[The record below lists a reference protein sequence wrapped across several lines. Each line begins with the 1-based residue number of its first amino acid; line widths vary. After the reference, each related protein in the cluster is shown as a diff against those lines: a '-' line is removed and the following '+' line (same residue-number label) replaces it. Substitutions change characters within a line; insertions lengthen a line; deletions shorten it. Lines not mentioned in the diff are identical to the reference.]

1 MLYVAY
7 RALRSQPPNPTTT
20 RVTAYGGS
28 QLEVRGEAV
37 FPVSFNGSTDEM
49 TFIVVENGVQSLM
62 DLPSIRKLGILQQ
75 VLALD
80 STLPD
85 DVRLKYRRQLEKQL
99 HEMVAEGVI
108 ERVTE
113 ATEWVSPIVIVN
125 KPDTRKLR
133 ICIDPNALN
142 KAIKREHYQ
151 IRTAEEIFGCLAD
164 ARYFSTLDA
173 TSGFLQVALD
183 RDSSFLTTI
192 ATPFGRYRYLRLPF
206 GICSAP
212 EVYHRIVTE
221 SFSDIPG
228 VYTYIDDI
236 FVAGSTLEEHDGR
249 LEGSRTLGH
258 ILSTDGLKPDPAKV
272 EAIQRF
278 KTPECKADVNRL
290 LGMITHLAKF
300 CPSLADHTRTLRQL
314 VHKDTAWTWDATYDN
329 ALAKLKQLVSN
340 SPVLRLY
347 DPSIPVTVSVD
358 ASSYGLGATLLQDG
372 HPIEY
377 SSRTLTQTQQR
388 YAQIEKEL
396 LAVRFA

>member
-113 ATEWVSPIVIVN
+113 ATEWVSPIVIVS
-125 KPDTRKLR
+125 KPGTSKLR
-133 ICIDPNALN
+133 FCIDPNALN

-151 IRTAEEIFGCLAD
+151 IRTAEEIFGCLAG
-164 ARYFSTLDA
+164 ARYFIQHA
-173 TSGFLQVALD
+173 R
-183 RDSSFLTTI
+183 RDIWIFTGGT
-192 ATPFGRYRYLRLPF
+192 G
-206 GICSAP
+206 
-212 EVYHRIVTE
+212 
-221 SFSDIPG
+221 PG
-228 VYTYIDDI
+228 
-236 FVAGSTLEEHDGR
+236 
-249 LEGSRTLGH
+249 
-258 ILSTDGLKPDPAKV
+258 
-272 EAIQRF
+272 Q
-278 KTPECKADVNRL
+278 
-290 LGMITHLAKF
+290 
-300 CPSLADHTRTLRQL
+300 
-314 VHKDTAWTWDATYDN
+314 
-329 ALAKLKQLVSN
+329 
-340 SPVLRLY
+340 
-347 DPSIPVTVSVD
+347 
-358 ASSYGLGATLLQDG
+358 
-372 HPIEY
+372 
-377 SSRTLTQTQQR
+377 
-388 YAQIEKEL
+388 
-396 LAVRFA
+396 